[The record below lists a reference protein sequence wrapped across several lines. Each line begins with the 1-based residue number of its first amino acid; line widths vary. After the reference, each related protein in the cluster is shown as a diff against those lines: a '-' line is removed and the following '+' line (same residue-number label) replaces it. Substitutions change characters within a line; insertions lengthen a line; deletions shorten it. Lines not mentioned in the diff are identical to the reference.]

1 MPTAALTAYRKILIS
16 GLTAAGKTTHGRL
29 LAQDLGWAYFDMAS
43 VRKGVLGNKL
53 DAAELDREWTPA
65 HDQLRA
71 VDPGVDLLADQLMTS
86 MMNERSN
93 VVVDAWLQPWI
104 YRRDDALRI
113 WIESSV
119 ETRLMKAEVA
129 TLRRGE
135 AVPCDVRKSLA
146 AKDEFSRM
154 HFHRL
159 YSIELFGDPS
169 VFSVLIDNSRYIDE
183 PSIAKSDAGIAAFR
197 RVLLDRVVEEFGHM
211 RGTDGS

>member
-1 MPTAALTAYRKILIS
+1 MIS
-16 GLTAAGKTTHGRL
+16 GLTAAGKTTHGKL
-29 LAQDLGWAYFDMAS
+29 LAEDLGWAYFDIAS
-43 VRKGVLGNKL
+43 VRKSILGNKL
-53 DAAELDREWTPA
+53 DAAERYREWTPA
-65 HDQLRA
+65 HDKLRA
-71 VDPGVDLLADQLMTS
+71 ADPSIDLRADHLMTRIMS
-86 MMNERSN
+86 ERAN

-113 WIESSV
+113 WIESSA

-129 TLRRGE
+129 ALRRGE
-135 AVPCDVRKSLA
+135 AVSCDIRNSLA
-146 AKDEFSRM
+146 AKDEFSRI

-169 VFSVLIDNSRYIDE
+169 VFSVLIDNSEYIDE

-197 RVLLDRVVEEFGHM
+197 QVLLEHVIEEFGHA